1 MNRSK
6 ITTRRTT
13 LHRSGCTRCLRLD
26 AVLSWCGSTVVRKT
40 FKSSPESSQECRRRK
55 SRGPYRSANRRSII
69 VIVTLSNVCGSRCGH
84 ETLKSTERGRTS
96 LMSRATIDAALR
108 MEQQRRHHGML
119 VRREGNIGIELQ
131 QGWQQLLEQTSD
143 LAGSVPAVRVRPV
156 TLCIELDDLLM
167 GWREIWGSEGVGS
180 GRGRLVPSRWALKD
194 VVAHVAS
201 WSAEM
206 RAQAEILAKASEVP
220 YRILFER
227 VGGPRIWNAEQVS
240 LRREHSLDALIR
252 EIKNETALLQ
262 NLLYNVERPILF

>member
-1 MNRSK
+1 
-6 ITTRRTT
+6 
-13 LHRSGCTRCLRLD
+13 
-26 AVLSWCGSTVVRKT
+26 
-40 FKSSPESSQECRRRK
+40 
-55 SRGPYRSANRRSII
+55 
-69 VIVTLSNVCGSRCGH
+69 
-84 ETLKSTERGRTS
+84 
-96 LMSRATIDAALR
+96 

-119 VRREGNIGIELQ
+119 VRREDNIGIELQ

-167 GWREIWGSEGVGS
+167 EWREIWSSEWFGSE
-180 GRGRLVPSRWALKD
+180 RDRLVTSEWTLKD

-262 NLLYNVERPILF
+262 NLLYNVERPILFFERPIGIAMAAAPDEPWIRSIAGIVEMRCFHDRLHISRIRDWQRRKLGGE

>member
-1 MNRSK
+1 
-6 ITTRRTT
+6 
-13 LHRSGCTRCLRLD
+13 
-26 AVLSWCGSTVVRKT
+26 
-40 FKSSPESSQECRRRK
+40 
-55 SRGPYRSANRRSII
+55 
-69 VIVTLSNVCGSRCGH
+69 
-84 ETLKSTERGRTS
+84 
-96 LMSRATIDAALR
+96 
-108 MEQQRRHHGML
+108 
-119 VRREGNIGIELQ
+119 REDNIGIELQ

-167 GWREIWGSEGVGS
+167 EWREIWSSEWFGSE
-180 GRGRLVPSRWALKD
+180 RDRLVTSEWTLKD

-262 NLLYNVERPILF
+262 NLLYNVERPILFFERPIGIAMAAAPDEPWIRSIAGIVEMRCFHDRLHISRIRDWQRRKLGGE